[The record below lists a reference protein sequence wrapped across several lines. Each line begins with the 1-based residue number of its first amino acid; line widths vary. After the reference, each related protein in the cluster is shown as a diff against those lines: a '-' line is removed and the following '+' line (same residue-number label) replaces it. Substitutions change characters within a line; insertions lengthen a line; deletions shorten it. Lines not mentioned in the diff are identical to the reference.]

1 MTLLA
6 LDDARAWMEQNGAEA
21 VARLKAAAARF
32 HARAAA
38 LGYADGQDEPGWAY
52 DRTRVVLRAPQGG
65 YALSEALAARGVDVE
80 MSDADRVVC
89 ILLSLIHISTET
101 ERCASSSHRRT
112 PRPGGVNFT
121 ALSTAIMSI
130 WRRRE

>member
-1 MTLLA
+1 M
-6 LDDARAWMEQNGAEA
+6 AEINKKTA
-21 VARLKAAAARF
+21 GGRPEKAAACFVYASFDGKAKVKTVPRPSSLATEMVTPCRRAISAAMARPRP
-32 HARAAA
+32 APSCEGSRVWWKRSKISGTYAAVM
-38 LGYADGQDEPGWAY
+38 PGPSSA
-52 DRTRVVLRAPQGG
+52 
-65 YALSEALAARGVDVE
+65 
-80 MSDADRVVC
+80 
-89 ILLSLIHISTET
+89 TET